1 MIYQAEG
8 QINPEE
14 VPTSEF
20 TILNPDANFSIK
32 TIRVAQLGFN
42 PYEEWK
48 QVSLPDMFLGT
59 FYTEF
64 IGGFSTFDSNNY
76 STTNGKRIG
85 GPCVVN
91 ADKTAFYQL
100 FLNTAAKL
108 YSGQNK
114 FEASSEQ
121 I

>member
-1 MIYQAEG
+1 
-8 QINPEE
+8 
-14 VPTSEF
+14 
-20 TILNPDANFSIK
+20 
-32 TIRVAQLGFN
+32 
-42 PYEEWK
+42 
-48 QVSLPDMFLGT
+48 MFLGT

-108 YSGQNK
+108 FSGQNIL
-114 FEASSEQ
+114 EASSEQ
-121 I
+121 IKT